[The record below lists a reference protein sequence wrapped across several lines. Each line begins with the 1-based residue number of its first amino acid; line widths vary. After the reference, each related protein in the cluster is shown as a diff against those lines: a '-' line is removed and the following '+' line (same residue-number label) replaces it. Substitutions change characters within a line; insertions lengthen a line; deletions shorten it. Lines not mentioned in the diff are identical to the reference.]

1 MWKETET
8 GKVRFWRLWS
18 VSEVN
23 SKPANPFETKG
34 NLAAGLATVG
44 VREGELAERMV
55 FEARVRSVFPLNIKS
70 TGSSAYYCARLQ
82 RLFLRNWH
90 QHES

>member
-8 GKVRFWRLWS
+8 GKVGFWRLWP

-34 NLAAGLATVG
+34 NLAPNWLP
-44 VREGELAERMV
+44 
-55 FEARVRSVFPLNIKS
+55 FEFAR
-70 TGSSAYYCARLQ
+70 G
-82 RLFLRNWH
+82 NWRRG
-90 QHES
+90 